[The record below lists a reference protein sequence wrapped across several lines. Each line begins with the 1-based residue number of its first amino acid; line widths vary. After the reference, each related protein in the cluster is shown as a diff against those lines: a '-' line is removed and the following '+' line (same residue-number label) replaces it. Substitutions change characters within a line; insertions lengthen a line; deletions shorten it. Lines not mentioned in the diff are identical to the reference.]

1 MTDDEIRTLVRAKLA
16 DGTLPR
22 QEPVIAH
29 PMVPDE
35 PVRTTFEA
43 GESLP
48 YPCSVCG
55 QRRTQVYYT
64 DARLALDER
73 CQRIWREE
81 IGLGG

>member
-1 MTDDEIRTLVRAKLA
+1 VLAKLA

-22 QEPVIAH
+22 QEPVIAR
-29 PMVPDE
+29 PVVLGQ

-48 YPCSVCG
+48 YPCAVCR
-55 QRRTQVYYT
+55 QRPTQIYYT

-73 CQRIWREE
+73 CRRLWREE
-81 IGLGG
+81 PDKLW